1 MSRYQNKRSGRR
13 NPSSFARLPLTAA
26 IYLAVCSGAFAQ
38 ESTPTPA
45 GEREA
50 ATLDTITVTSQK
62 RTENLQKVPISI
74 QVLGTEKL
82 EELNVADFEDY
93 VKYLPSV
100 SYQTFGPGFA
110 QIAMRGVSNGGDGNH
125 STSLPSVGVY
135 LDEQPV
141 TTIQG
146 PLDLHIYDIARVE
159 VLSGPQGTLYGASS
173 QAGTIR
179 VITNKPDPSG
189 FEAGYSLEANSVSHG
204 GTGHVAEG
212 FVNIPL
218 HEKAAIRL
226 VGWNQHDAGYIDNRA
241 GDRQFPVRVEDPDAG
256 IGPSWGGVVSNRDC
270 TSTDLLVCTGRA
282 KDNYN
287 DVDTTGA
294 RLALKVDLNDNWS
307 ISPTVMGQ
315 RATSNGIFAFDENVG
330 DLAVMHAYPERT
342 EDKWVQAAL
351 TVEGKIGNFDITYAF
366 AHLNRDDEVDS
377 DYSDYSFWYDTLSP
391 SGSYN
396 RVDDAGNFINP
407 SQYIKGKDG
416 YEKTSHEL
424 RITSPSDRR
433 FRFVGGLFWQDQEHD
448 IQQDYRIDGLAVD
461 SSVPGWPGT
470 LWLTK
475 QIRKDHDEAVFGE
488 LSFDITDKLTAT
500 AGFRSFR
507 VDNTL
512 KGFHGFASYIDDD
525 PEDDTDAF
533 CADPDTPFMNSPCVN
548 IDKGVKEHDTI
559 GKFNL
564 TYQFDDSKMIYATW
578 SEGYRPG
585 GNNRR
590 GSLPPYVS
598 DYLTNYEFGWKTSWL
613 DNRVTFNGAVFRQ
626 EWKDFQYSILGANGL
641 TEVKNANQAQ
651 IDGLELELNW
661 AASYNLTVTGG
672 AAFYDA
678 KLTDNYCGA
687 VLPSTGEIITDCPAG
702 SEIEG
707 IEFPDGPEAPDGTR
721 LPVTPKFKG
730 NLTARYHFTLGS
742 FDAYLQGAAV
752 HVGQRTSDL
761 RLIEREILGDLP
773 SYTTLDLSAGI
784 AKDSWALDLFLSNAT
799 DERAEISRFTQCG
812 ETVCGASGVVPGYP
826 NGQVY
831 TVTNQPRTFG
841 IRFSQKF

>member
-1 MSRYQNKRSGRR
+1 MTLMNRHEKRRSGRR
-13 NPSSFARLPLTAA
+13 GPSTLNRLPLTAA
-26 IYLAVCSGAFAQ
+26 IYLAVASGAFAQ
-38 ESTPTPA
+38 DAAPAAAPATPEA
-45 GEREA
+45 RA
-50 ATLDTITVTSQK
+50 ATLDTITVTAQK
-62 RTENLQKVPISI
+62 RTENLQQVPISI

-82 EELNVADFEDY
+82 EELNVTDFEDY

-125 STSLPSVGVY
+125 STSLPSVGMY

-146 PLDLHIYDIARVE
+146 PLDIHIYDIARVE
-159 VLSGPQGTLYGASS
+159 VLAGPQGTLYGASS

-189 FEAGYSLEANSVSHG
+189 FEAGYSIEANTVGHG
-204 GTGHVAEG
+204 GTGHVIEG

-226 VGWNQHDAGYIDNRA
+226 VGWNQHDAGYIDNKA
-241 GDRQFPVRVEDPDAG
+241 GDRQFPQRVADPGDPDDDSDDV
-256 IGPSWGGVVSNRDC
+256 GPSWGGVVSNRDC

-282 KDNYN
+282 KDDYN

-294 RLALKVDLNDNWS
+294 RLALKVDLNDNWT

-315 RATSNGIFAFDENVG
+315 RATSNGLFAFDPEVG
-330 DLAVMHAYPERT
+330 DLAVTHFYPERT

-366 AHLNRDDEVDS
+366 AHLKRDDEIDS

-396 RVDDAGNFINP
+396 RLDDAGNLINP
-407 SQYIKGKDG
+407 SQYILGKDG
-416 YEKTSHEL
+416 YKKTSHEL
-424 RITSPSDRR
+424 RIASPSDKR

-448 IQQDYRIDGLAVD
+448 IQQDYRIDGLAVAD
-461 SSVPGWPGT
+461 SVPGWPGT

-488 LSFDITDKLTAT
+488 FSFDFTDQLTAT

-512 KGFHGFASYIDDD
+512 KGYHGFASYIEDD
-525 PEDDTDAF
+525 PEDPTDAF
-533 CADPDTPFMNSPCVN
+533 CADPDTSFMNAPCVN
-548 IDKGVKEHDTI
+548 IDKGIKEHDTI
-559 GKFNL
+559 GKFNV
-564 TYQFDDSKMIYATW
+564 TYKLSDTKLVYGTW

-590 GSLPPYVS
+590 GSLPPYLS
-598 DYLTNYEFGWKTSWL
+598 DYLTNYELGWKTSWM

-626 EWKDFQYSILGANGL
+626 EWEDFQYSILGANGL

-661 AASYNLTVTGG
+661 AASYDLQISGG

-678 KLTDNYCGA
+678 KLTENFCGF
-687 VLPSTGEIITDCPAG
+687 VDEDGNPVTDCA
-702 SEIEG
+702 
-707 IEFPDGPEAPDGTR
+707 DPEAPDGTR

-730 NLTARYHFTLGS
+730 NLTARYHFSIGS
-742 FDAYLQGAAV
+742 LDAYVQGAAV
-752 HVGQRTSDL
+752 HVGERTSDM
-761 RLIEREILGDLP
+761 RIAEREILGDLP
-773 SYTTLDLSAGI
+773 SYTTVDLSAGI
-784 AKDSWALDLFLSNAT
+784 AKDNWALDLFLSNAT
-799 DERAEISRFTQCG
+799 DERAVISRFAQCG
-812 ETVCGASGVVPGYP
+812 ETVCGAAGVVPEYP
-826 NGQVY
+826 NGQIY